1 MSYILDALKK
11 SEQQRG
17 RGAIP
22 NVQTV
27 HSSSLNY
34 RDEKRAYWPYILI
47 TAVILNLIA
56 IVYFIFDKDDISDNS
71 TLSIQHTTIDNNAKK
86 TIAMENSQTL
96 ASEQSVLSEK
106 PIMYK
111 KQSGNTIST
120 GTEIKPAEIQPG
132 TTKATLP
139 IAVTAIKNT
148 GSISIITPDSSSKA
162 SVNKQ
167 PVQPQ
172 KDIISFYD
180 LPTSIQQQL
189 PAIIVTA
196 HIYSSNPIQRS
207 MVINNN
213 FMEEGEYVIDDLILH
228 EITADGAVFD
238 YAETRFHYSVVSG
251 WQ

>member
-17 RGAIP
+17 HGTIP

-47 TAVILNLIA
+47 AAVILNLIA
-56 IVYFIFDKDDISDNS
+56 IVYFIIDKDGILEINTSS
-71 TLSIQHTTIDNNAKK
+71 TPGTAIDNNAKK
-86 TIAMENSQTL
+86 TIAVENIQTV
-96 ASEQSVLSEK
+96 APEK
-106 PIMYK
+106 PIIYK
-111 KQSGNTIST
+111 KHSGNTN
-120 GTEIKPAEIQPG
+120 TEIALEKTKKAFPSTIAAIQ
-132 TTKATLP
+132 
-139 IAVTAIKNT
+139 NT
-148 GSISIITPDSSSKA
+148 SSTNNSEIITPGSSSNTSIK
-162 SVNKQ
+162 KQ
-167 PVQPQ
+167 PAQPK

-180 LPTSIQQQL
+180 LPASTQQQL

-196 HIYSSNPIQRS
+196 HIYSSNPLQRS

-213 FMEEGEYVIDDLILH
+213 FLEEGEYVIDNLILH

-238 YAETRFHYSVVSG
+238 YAETRFYYSVVSG